1 MAQVLRT
8 PTSCPMRPRQRIS
21 SRLCTMC
28 RGRRF
33 RSGSGFLGDAT
44 TKRIDRT
51 GWRHFQDYPVQSHG
65 NLFLRLLGRMA
76 AIGRHNTFRKK
87 RLLMRSGYS
96 PIQRVIGYSP
106 RLPGGL
112 LSDGEQDLS
121 TASLAGI
128 GDVGVTKQMEMRK
141 AAATAFHETDCE
153 QAIKNATLAGP
164 RPHRNFEAGQV
175 VYFWRRGCY

>member
-76 AIGRHNTFRKK
+76 AIGRHNMFHKN

-141 AAATAFHETDCE
+141 AAATAFHETHCE
-153 QAIKNATLAGP
+153 QAIRKCNLGWTETTPKLRGRTGRILLAT
-164 RPHRNFEAGQV
+164 RS
-175 VYFWRRGCY
+175 